1 MKRFLSDVFGSRR
14 AADYGRAEWSV
25 HWLLAASIVLPIALF
40 ATGAVISYRAHQEE
54 ARDRLERNLGAVY
67 EHSLKV
73 FETIDLSSRYVD
85 ELFLNVSDE
94 QIRAFEVDYNAQLR
108 TITDQLPQL
117 ADIWVIDA
125 DGQPLVSGTV
135 FPMPRDLNLKD
146 RPYFRFHASNEGQ
159 GLYIGDVVT
168 ARATNERGNPRFFA
182 LSRKRIGPD
191 GKFSGVTVI
200 SVSPDYFADYYSRL
214 ARPEIAALYRA
225 DGAIL
230 ARYPAPPPQF
240 QRLPA
245 DGPFMNLMRAG
256 SETGFVTVTTVYDG
270 LERIYAYRKLPR
282 HGIYVITGLATQDV
296 RLAWLDDMSR
306 HLIFGVPATAAMIGL
321 SLMALRRTRREAVA
335 IRQLRDEIS
344 RREATEEALRQAQ
357 KMEAVG
363 RLTGGIA
370 HDFNNLLTAII
381 GNLDLALRRIEAQD
395 RVRTWLGNARL
406 AADRA
411 ATLVQRLLAFSR
423 QHPLEVKSV
432 DINRLVQGMS
442 DLLRRSIGE
451 AITIE
456 TVLAGGLWKAAIDP
470 NQLENAILNL
480 AVNARDAMP
489 DGGRLTIETAN
500 CHLDEHY
507 VEQAS
512 AEIAPGQYVM
522 VAVSDSG
529 KGMTEDVIARAFEPF
544 FTTKPVGA
552 GTGLGLSQAYGF
564 AKQSGGHIR
573 IYSEV
578 GEGTTVK
585 LYFPRLAVQG
595 DVPAWGV
602 KDADISAAD
611 TQAASGSE
619 TVLIVE
625 DNEQVNRLAVEALR
639 ERSYRVLTAA
649 DGVEALGML
658 GGAPHI
664 DLLLTD
670 VVLPGGMNG
679 RQLAEAVLRLRPAIK
694 VLYMTGYTRNAIIH
708 HGRLDP
714 DIDLLTKPFTADAL
728 ARKIRYVLDDIG
740 AAKQAKEG

>member
-1 MKRFLSDVFGSRR
+1 
-14 AADYGRAEWSV
+14 
-25 HWLLAASIVLPIALF
+25 
-40 ATGAVISYRAHQEE
+40 
-54 ARDRLERNLGAVY
+54 
-67 EHSLKV
+67 
-73 FETIDLSSRYVD
+73 
-85 ELFLNVSDE
+85 
-94 QIRAFEVDYNAQLR
+94 
-108 TITDQLPQL
+108 
-117 ADIWVIDA
+117 
-125 DGQPLVSGTV
+125 
-135 FPMPRDLNLKD
+135 
-146 RPYFRFHASNEGQ
+146 
-159 GLYIGDVVT
+159 GDVAT

-182 LSRKRIGPD
+182 LSRKRIGPN

-214 ARPEIAALYRA
+214 PRPGIAALYRA

-282 HGIYVITGLATQDV
+282 HGIYVITGLSTQDV

-306 HLIFGVPATAAMIGL
+306 HLIFGIPATAAMVGL

-335 IRQLRDEIS
+335 IRQLRDEIT
-344 RREATEEALRQAQ
+344 RREASEEALRQAQ

-370 HDFNNLLTAII
+370 HDFNNLLTAIM
-381 GNLDLALRRIEAQD
+381 GNLDLALRRLESAE
-395 RVRTWLGNARL
+395 RVRGWLGNARL

-451 AITIE
+451 AIMIE

-489 DGGRLTIETAN
+489 EGGRLTIETAN

-507 VEQAS
+507 VEQAG

-529 KGMTEDVIARAFEPF
+529 KGMTEDVIVRAFEPF

-573 IYSEV
+573 IYSEI

-595 DVPAWGV
+595 DVPVWNA
-602 KDADISAAD
+602 KDAGGPAE
-611 TQAASGSE
+611 TQTAGGSE

-639 ERSYRVLTAA
+639 ERGYRVLTAVNGA
-649 DGVEALGML
+649 DALGML
-658 GGAPHI
+658 GVAPQV

-670 VVLPGGMNG
+670 VVLPGGMDG
-679 RQLAEAVLRLRPAIK
+679 RQLAEEVLRQRPAIK

-728 ARKIRYVLDDIG
+728 ARKIRRVLDGNG
-740 AAKQAKEG
+740 AAKAPKES

>member
-1 MKRFLSDVFGSRR
+1 
-14 AADYGRAEWSV
+14 
-25 HWLLAASIVLPIALF
+25 
-40 ATGAVISYRAHQEE
+40 
-54 ARDRLERNLGAVY
+54 
-67 EHSLKV
+67 
-73 FETIDLSSRYVD
+73 
-85 ELFLNVSDE
+85 
-94 QIRAFEVDYNAQLR
+94 LR
-108 TITDQLPQL
+108 GEIT
-117 ADIWVIDA
+117 
-125 DGQPLVSGTV
+125 
-135 FPMPRDLNLKD
+135 
-146 RPYFRFHASNEGQ
+146 
-159 GLYIGDVVT
+159 
-168 ARATNERGNPRFFA
+168 
-182 LSRKRIGPD
+182 
-191 GKFSGVTVI
+191 
-200 SVSPDYFADYYSRL
+200 
-214 ARPEIAALYRA
+214 
-225 DGAIL
+225 
-230 ARYPAPPPQF
+230 
-240 QRLPA
+240 
-245 DGPFMNLMRAG
+245 
-256 SETGFVTVTTVYDG
+256 
-270 LERIYAYRKLPR
+270 
-282 HGIYVITGLATQDV
+282 
-296 RLAWLDDMSR
+296 
-306 HLIFGVPATAAMIGL
+306 
-321 SLMALRRTRREAVA
+321 
-335 IRQLRDEIS
+335 

-370 HDFNNLLTAII
+370 HDFNNLLTAIM
-381 GNLDLALRRIEAQD
+381 GNLDLALRRLEGEERI
-395 RVRTWLGNARL
+395 RSWLGNARL

-456 TVLAGGLWKAAIDP
+456 TVLAGGLWKAALDP

-489 DGGRLTIETAN
+489 EGGRLTIETAN

-522 VAVSDSG
+522 VAVSDAG

-573 IYSEV
+573 IYSEA

-595 DVPAWGV
+595 DVPAWSA
-602 KDADISAAD
+602 KDAGVPTAEV
-611 TQAASGSE
+611 QAASGSE
-619 TVLIVE
+619 TVLVVE
-625 DNEQVNRLAVEALR
+625 DNEQVNKLAMEALH
-639 ERSYRVLTAA
+639 ERGYQVLSATDGAMALRVL
-649 DGVEALGML
+649 DEIQS
-658 GGAPHI
+658 I

-670 VVLPGGMNG
+670 VVLPGGMDG
-679 RQLAEAVLRLRPAIK
+679 RQLAEEIRRRRPAIK

-728 ARKIRYVLDDIG
+728 ARKIRRVLEGNG
-740 AAKQAKEG
+740 AAKAAKES